1 MINQTHFVLD
11 LETMGNGP
19 NAAIVAIGCVR
30 IDRGQIT
37 NEFYRRVN
45 LESAIKHG
53 GGEVDGD
60 TIRWWLDQA
69 EDARAEIL
77 AAEPTDYISDAL
89 VKLDGFMGWAGA
101 DPETILV
108 WGNGASF
115 DNVILASAY
124 RRYSLPT
131 PWRYWNDRDLRTL
144 LALYPEA
151 KQAVP
156 FEGTKHHALH
166 DARHEAKLLCWVLN
180 KINSPQSTPAI
191 PAGHVVV
198 PIEPTP
204 AMVAAAEEAHM
215 PFGDMD
221 IALRCAAIAG
231 QRAMPQDVC
240 SPAFGKA
247 VSHMEVV
254 E

>member
-1 MINQTHFVLD
+1 MIGQTHFVLD
-11 LETMGNGP
+11 LETMGQGP

-30 IDRGQIT
+30 IDQGQIT
-37 NEFYRRVN
+37 GEFYRRIC
-45 LESAIKHG
+45 LEAAIKM
-53 GGEVDGD
+53 GGEADGD
-60 TIRWWLDQA
+60 TITWWLKQSDA
-69 EDARAEIL
+69 ARAEIT
-77 AAEPTDYISDAL
+77 AAQPTDFLSVAL
-89 VKLDGFMGWAGA
+89 VRLFDFMTSDGAKLD
-101 DPETILV
+101 TNLV
-108 WGNGASF
+108 WGNGSSF
-115 DNVILASAY
+115 DNVILGQAY
-124 RRYSLPT
+124 RRLAQPM
-131 PWRYWNDRDLRTL
+131 PWKYWHDRDLRTL

-151 KQAVP
+151 KQAIP

-166 DARHEAKLLCWVLN
+166 DARHEAKLLCWVMN

-204 AMVAAAEEAHM
+204 AMVQAAKEAHM

-240 SPAFGKA
+240 SPAFGQGVA
-247 VSHMEVV
+247 E
-254 E
+254 